1 MGNLFN
7 QTKRDEVFVIMSFDE
22 LFRLRWERVIES
34 RTRDLLKLANKA
46 TLKKRKDAKRTKI
59 NAK

>member
-34 RTRDLLKLANKA
+34 RIRDLLKLANKA